1 MSPNPQ
7 NIIDLNATFIAIR
20 SHSNHFN
27 PLILSVYCHFRCN
40 IHSMASSGDS
50 EPPSNIPNLGLIPV
64 AILSLVGSP
73 ILEPVV
79 GVSSAAV
86 STLNSVIGV
95 GLRYY
100 SKMPP

>member
-1 MSPNPQ
+1 
-7 NIIDLNATFIAIR
+7 
-20 SHSNHFN
+20 
-27 PLILSVYCHFRCN
+27 
-40 IHSMASSGDS
+40 MASSGDS
-50 EPPSNIPNLGLIPV
+50 EPPSNMPNLGLIPV
-64 AILSLVGSP
+64 DILSPVESPTLEPVVGV
-73 ILEPVV
+73 LEPVV

>member
-1 MSPNPQ
+1 
-7 NIIDLNATFIAIR
+7 
-20 SHSNHFN
+20 
-27 PLILSVYCHFRCN
+27 
-40 IHSMASSGDS
+40 MASSGDS

-79 GVSSAAV
+79 GVSSAAD